1 MAVQNIVAQ
10 SLFSKQWYTK
20 GKHGQTGHAMYFS
33 FAIYMQKFNNIAIP
47 SQPAKNM
54 PNDSNLSI
62 AAFQLLAFSLRK
74 TLITGF
80 LDNNITYIDSSKQ
93 RNDMLT
99 Q

>member
-1 MAVQNIVAQ
+1 MLHNHYLANSDIQRENMV
-10 SLFSKQWYTK
+10 KQDT
-20 GKHGQTGHAMYFS
+20 QCIFL